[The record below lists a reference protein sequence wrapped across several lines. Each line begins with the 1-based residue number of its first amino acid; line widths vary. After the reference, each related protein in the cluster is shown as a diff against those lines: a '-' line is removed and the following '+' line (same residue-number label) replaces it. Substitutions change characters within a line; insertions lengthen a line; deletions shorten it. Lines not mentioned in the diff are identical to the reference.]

1 MPPPPR
7 LTRHFPAK
15 MTDAGYRQLRAFA
28 ADAGLTEGEAL
39 SFVFENLSWLLDDAT
54 LMHRL
59 AAFKD
64 RLPPAD

>member
-15 MTDAGYRQLRAFA
+15 MTDAWYRQLRAFA

-39 SFVFENLSWLLDDAT
+39 SFVFENLSGLLDDAT

>member
-39 SFVFENLSWLLDDAT
+39 SFVFENLSGLLDDAT

-64 RLPPAD
+64 RLPPED

>member
-15 MTDAGYRQLRAFA
+15 MTDAGYRQLRDFA
-28 ADAGLTEGEAL
+28 AQSGLTEDEAL
-39 SFVFENLSWLLDDAT
+39 SFVFENLSGLLDDAT

-59 AAFKD
+59 AGFKD
-64 RLPPAD
+64 RLPQAD